1 MKAVFFDLGGTLWA
15 PFGHLTKE
23 EVVESAARKA
33 AERLPDYLFE
43 GLSPGEAVRR
53 RREFE
58 SSLVS
63 GMSRAVLD
71 RSEALKRGDFTHP
84 SFAEV
89 SVHVLVREAIRRVFG
104 KEVSGSLLA
113 DEFGRDLTRYSTP
126 YPESEGVLA
135 GLRAEFPGIRVGIVS
150 NTAIQPHVL
159 DEFLRECRLYPY
171 IDFRVYSSAVGW
183 RKPHP
188 AIYEAALREA
198 GVLPHEVVFV
208 GDSIFED
215 IRAPKRMGM
224 KAIFCQRRPVDKH
237 SGADAVVANLALVP
251 KLVKRFTISR

>member
-15 PFGHLTKE
+15 PFGHLAKD

-33 AERLPDYLFE
+33 AERLPGYLFDGVSQDE
-43 GLSPGEAVRR
+43 TARL

-63 GMSRAVLD
+63 AMSEARFD
-71 RSEALKRGDFTHP
+71 RSEALKRGDFAHP

-89 SVHVLVREAIRRVFG
+89 SVHVIVRDAIRLVFG
-104 KEVSGSLLA
+104 KEVSGLSLA
-113 DEFGRDLTRYSTP
+113 DEFGRNLTRYSTP

-135 GLRAEFPGIRVGIVS
+135 GLRAEFPGICVGIVS
-150 NTAIQPHVL
+150 NTSIQPHVL

-208 GDSIFED
+208 GDSVCED

-224 KAIFCQRRPVDKH
+224 KAIFCQRQPPAEH
-237 SGADAVVANLALVP
+237 SGADAVVDNLALVP
-251 KLVKRFTISR
+251 GLIKRFSRGQ